1 MRFWSRDCRQLWEGL
16 DRADNTLEKG
26 KLWASHAAT
35 NIQHDNKIYGSTIKK
50 VGIIKKSWCLNA
62 HKNCKW
68 WRLWWWWWQKPLKA
82 SSSML
87 DSTDDD
93 EKCSGVVTW
102 RWWKE
107 NQKKNR
113 DEGVI
118 SCSLRKWVS
127 KGRWWFHPWVWRLWS
142 SENGCLMT
150 FSHFFNEEF
159 KKTPPSLVVGVVA
172 SFYTDIRSH

>member
-1 MRFWSRDCRQLWEGL
+1 
-16 DRADNTLEKG
+16 
-26 KLWASHAAT
+26 
-35 NIQHDNKIYGSTIKK
+35 
-50 VGIIKKSWCLNA
+50 
-62 HKNCKW
+62 
-68 WRLWWWWWQKPLKA
+68 
-82 SSSML
+82 ML
-87 DSTDDD
+87 DSAGDG
-93 EKCSGVVTW
+93 EKCTGVVTW
-102 RWWKE
+102 RWRKE

-150 FSHFFNEEF
+150 LSHFFNEEF

-172 SFYTDIRSH
+172 SFYTDIRSHWNSSCHLFSSVVCMLPCSRVLHEGSSSLETSIEPLKMPDL

>member
-1 MRFWSRDCRQLWEGL
+1 M
-16 DRADNTLEKG
+16 
-26 KLWASHAAT
+26 
-35 NIQHDNKIYGSTIKK
+35 
-50 VGIIKKSWCLNA
+50 
-62 HKNCKW
+62 
-68 WRLWWWWWQKPLKA
+68 
-82 SSSML
+82 
-87 DSTDDD
+87 
-93 EKCSGVVTW
+93 W
-102 RWWKE
+102 RWWFSRQCSGTGRGDRIVGGRQCMRSGRRRDGAGEGIRDSVLWWIQTFPLTRDHGSSALNRDPALGFWKSSSGGCPERCLRVCWWRQRVRSGRRKE

-150 FSHFFNEEF
+150 LSHFFNEEF